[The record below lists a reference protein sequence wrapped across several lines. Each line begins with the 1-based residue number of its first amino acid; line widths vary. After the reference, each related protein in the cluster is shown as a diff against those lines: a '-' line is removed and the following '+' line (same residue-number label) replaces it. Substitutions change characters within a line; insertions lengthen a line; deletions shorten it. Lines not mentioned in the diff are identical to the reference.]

1 MLRRTIPCSVV
12 ASGQHSWSNPYRS
25 ATLGC
30 IFHGMPNYRRFT
42 VPGATLFFTVVTHQ
56 RRRFLVDPPARSCLR
71 QAFQVVQQRYPFD
84 IPAIVLLPDHLHAL
98 WTLPHG
104 DAWSIRC
111 AGVESRRSSQKDI
124 WLWGVSRAHDR
135 IRVSGGENGAV
146 WQRRFWEHT
155 IEDEFDFERHVDY
168 IHYNPVKHCLVTRP
182 HECACA
188 AGLARTGL

>member
-1 MLRRTIPCSVV
+1 
-12 ASGQHSWSNPYRS
+12 
-25 ATLGC
+25 
-30 IFHGMPNYRRFT
+30 MPNYRRFT
-42 VPGATLFFTVVTHQ
+42 VPGATLFFTVVTDQ

-104 DAWSIRC
+104 DAEYSIRWRRIEEEFTERYL
-111 AGVESRRSSQKDI
+111 ALGGVEGPRSDSRQR
-124 WLWGVSRAHDR
+124 R
-135 IRVSGGENGAV
+135 GERAV

-168 IHYNPVKHCLVTRP
+168 IHYNPVKHCLVARP
-182 HECACA
+182 RDWQFSSFLRWVRQGHYPPDWGSITVGTLGFEDLDETAME
-188 AGLARTGL
+188 